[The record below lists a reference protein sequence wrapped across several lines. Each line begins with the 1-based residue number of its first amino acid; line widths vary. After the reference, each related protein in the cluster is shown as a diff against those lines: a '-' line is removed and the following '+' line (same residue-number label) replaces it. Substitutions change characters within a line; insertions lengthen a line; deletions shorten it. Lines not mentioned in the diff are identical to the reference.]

1 MQNYGN
7 YQPMP
12 QPYADRLT
20 QLQNQYNQAV
30 NVPQVGAQMSLPQPQ
45 VNQGLLWVSGEVG
58 AKSYLVAPNSTVLL
72 MDSDAQRFYLK
83 SADNAGMPNLRI
95 FEYTEVTNAPHNAP
109 QTLNTDFKELDSK
122 YVKGEYYDTVLMEM
136 QGGYSERDYAMMEDD
151 YAMRGRKRDR
161 MGRYSREDGMRH
173 NDRMRRGGRRDY
185 SMNDGGYSMY
195 DRYMDAKQS
204 YRSNQSMDGKQKLM
218 ESLEDYMD
226 DFTEKIKEMYRD
238 SETGEE
244 RELIGKF
251 MSKLQNIR

>member
-1 MQNYGN
+1 MEKMKKLCELIETELSKIAEKGF
-7 YQPMP
+7 
-12 QPYADRLT
+12 T
-20 QLQNQYNQAV
+20 
-30 NVPQVGAQMSLPQPQ
+30 
-45 VNQGLLWVSGEVG
+45 
-58 AKSYLVAPNSTVLL
+58 ST
-72 MDSDAQRFYLK
+72 
-83 SADNAGMPNLRI
+83 NLDTAYKMVDI
-95 FEYTEVTNAPHNAP
+95 YKDIKNMEYWDT
-109 QTLNTDFKELDSK
+109 
-122 YVKGEYYDTVLMEM
+122 KGEYYDTVLMEM
-136 QGGYSERDYAMMEDD
+136 QGGYSQNDGYSMMEDD
-151 YAMRGRKRDR
+151 YSMRGRKRDR
-161 MGRYSREDGMRH
+161 MGRYSRDDGMGGQSMSRG
-173 NDRMRRGGRRDY
+173 RGGRDNRGRYSRDGGY